1 MDSSTKTVFISYAWD
16 SEEHKNWVLKL
27 ASDLRSH
34 GVDAILD
41 QWDAR
46 LGNDLFFF
54 MEQGLT
60 TSHLVLCICSDRYV
74 EKANGGIGGAGYEK
88 RILAS
93 ELISG
98 NDTRFILPIIKGN
111 SNYCKLPTFLSG
123 LKYVDFDCG
132 DYFDCYRELLE
143 RIYDEDIKKK
153 PALGRNPFASTVL
166 SDRITT
172 KLNIEKVKFQNPAM
186 EGIASFDY
194 KSNSGVYVIGEG
206 DYQFITNWSEC
217 GHNSIYCYKDNIFRL
232 GYNPKYKEFPSPEE
246 FVNFNF
252 SSRVRS
258 VNVGKIVLL
267 ENRKHKFAAVKVT
280 KVQKREEDS
289 NHLLEFEYKIY
300 KDVEYI
306 N

>member
-1 MDSSTKTVFISYAWD
+1 MDSNTKTVFISYAWD
-16 SEEHKNWVLKL
+16 SDEHKNWVLKL

-74 EKANGGIGGAGYEK
+74 EKANGGIGGTGYEK

-98 NDTRFILPIIKGN
+98 NDTQFILPIIKGN

-194 KSNSGVYVIGEG
+194 KSNSGHYIIGEG

-258 VNVGKIVLL
+258 VNVGEIVLL

-280 KVQKREEDS
+280 KVQNREEDS
-289 NHLLEFEYKIY
+289 DHLLEFEYKIY

>member
-1 MDSSTKTVFISYAWD
+1 MDSNTKTVFISYAWD
-16 SEEHKNWVLKL
+16 SEEHKNWVLKF

-98 NDTRFILPIIKGN
+98 NDTQFILPIIKGN

-194 KSNSGVYVIGEG
+194 KSNSGHYIIGEG
-206 DYQFITNWSEC
+206 VYQFDTYWSEC
-217 GHNSIYCYKDNIFRL
+217 GHNSIYCYKDYIFRL
-232 GYNPKYKEFPSPEE
+232 GYDPTYKEFPSPNK
-246 FVNFNF
+246 FTNFDF
-252 SSRVRS
+252 SSRTRS
-258 VNVGKIVLL
+258 VNIGEIVLL
-267 ENRKHKFAAVKVT
+267 ENQNHKFAAIKVT
-280 KVQKREEDS
+280 NIHTRKEDS
-289 NHLLEFEYKIY
+289 NHLLEFEYHIY
-300 KDVEYI
+300 KDTEI
-306 N
+306 SH